1 MERRIASPALRN
13 DPLAQSLIEK
23 LSKVSDQ
30 FNLTDAVTYY
40 DFPMFRDTEDEL
52 LRSQS
57 MFASRET
64 GLIFFGV
71 ATDGGEISDIDE
83 SLGQLYSL
91 ALARLVKNPRLRA
104 SRNELSV
111 KMETCIFAPGVQA
124 EGVDSTVVTSDESL
138 SKFIEGQCDTALSTD
153 AWDELI
159 STVEGSSA
167 LRREREKGL
176 ASAPPGSKGAILN
189 AIYSRIAS
197 FDQDQRRAAITLV
210 DGPQRIRGIA
220 GSGKTVVLAMKAA
233 HIHLVRPDARILITF
248 WTKSLYDQFKYLV
261 AKFYR
266 QFSDRDPDWD
276 RVNILH
282 AWGGKTTGGGV
293 YYNAAI
299 GAGVVPATLSD
310 VKRGG
315 LRPSFSSICE
325 ELVATGSIRQ
335 FYDYA
340 LIDEGQDL
348 PSSFYQ
354 LCFHL
359 TNGPDV
365 DRNVIWAYDE
375 LQTILDVSV
384 QNVRDTFGTRP
395 DGRDRMDLVRAEDEL
410 SHGLQPH
417 DIVLK
422 RSYRNP
428 AEVMITAHALGFG
441 IYSDRVV
448 QILENARHWED
459 LGYQI
464 IEGECIAGK
473 RVKIRRPA
481 ENSPINVASYQG
493 AGNVI
498 EAQSFQDYNQE
509 VSWVCAQ
516 IKRFLKEGLRPQDLL
531 VISLDDRHAKMYFS
545 DIAKDLLSND
555 IGVNNLSLPSFGT
568 PNFFVDGAA
577 TLSTVYKAKG
587 NEAAAVFVVGVDAI
601 ALATDPV
608 RGRNRLFAALT
619 RSKAWLRVSGVG
631 SFAQIYVQEIATS
644 LVNFPDLDFV
654 YPNPAA
660 VRTIQRDLAERSAK
674 LTKLQKLINELGLSN
689 LSDAEIEAVFKAG
702 GVKKER

>member
-13 DPLAQSLIEK
+13 DPVAQSLIEK
-23 LSKVSDQ
+23 LSEVSDRL
-30 FNLTDAVTYY
+30 NLTDAVTYY

-71 ATDGGEISDIDE
+71 ATDADEVSGIDE

-111 KMETCIFAPGVQA
+111 KMETCIFAPGVQTG
-124 EGVDSTVVTSDESL
+124 GVDSTVVTSDESL
-138 SKFIEGQCDTALSTD
+138 STFVGGQCGTVLSTE
-153 AWDELI
+153 AWEELI

-299 GAGVVPATLSD
+299 GAGVIPATLSD

-325 ELVATGSIRQ
+325 ELVLTGSIRQ
-335 FYDYA
+335 VYDYA

-359 TNGPDV
+359 TNGPEV

-448 QILENARHWED
+448 QILENAKHWED
-459 LGYQI
+459 LGYEI
-464 IEGECIAGK
+464 VEGECVAGR
-473 RVKIRRPA
+473 RVRIRRPA
-481 ENSPINVASYQG
+481 ENSPINVASYKG
-493 AGNVI
+493 AGNII
-498 EAQSFQDYNQE
+498 EAQSFPDYNQE
-509 VSWVCAQ
+509 VSWVCTQ
-516 IKRFLKEGLRPQDLL
+516 IKQFLREGLRPQDLL

-555 IGVNNLSLPSFGT
+555 VGVNNLSLPSFGT
-568 PNFFVDGAA
+568 PNFFIDGAA

-631 SFAQIYVQEIATS
+631 SFAQIYVQEVATS
-644 LVNFPDLDFV
+644 LANFPDLNFV
-654 YPNPAA
+654 YPNPTA

-674 LTKLQKLINELGLSN
+674 LTKLQRLINELGLSN